1 MLQKYIR
8 YCTKKVLDA
17 INIATMEL
25 VNMGHAVF
33 TTEFLLLGLLVQND
47 SSIITIMEQL
57 KLDTDRLKKR
67 LTDDIFASLENQTT
81 KIAKAGNIQLTISGE
96 VDKVFELALQESK
109 TMGDKLISTEALFL
123 ALFDSQSGKVSEI
136 LKDAGLAKE
145 NVKSA
150 IDEIR
155 GGRKVVNQ
163 DDESKLDVLKEYTLD
178 LLELARQGELD
189 PVIGREKEIERIIQI
204 LSRRKKNN
212 PVLIGEAGVGKTVI
226 VEGLAQQIV
235 AAEVPQSLLSKRIL
249 SLDMAALIAG
259 ASVRGEFEGRLK
271 SIRDTI
277 IDSGGRIILFIDEL
291 HTVVGVG
298 GGASGGMGAP
308 DILKPALARGQ
319 LQLIGATTYD
329 DYRKHIE
336 SDRALARRFQTVQV
350 NAPGIDDTRK
360 ILEGL
365 KPYYEKH
372 HNIDYTP
379 ESLDAAA
386 RLSDRYITDRAQP
399 DKAIDLLD
407 EAGSKKHL
415 EMHYTPPDLKKLEN
429 EKRAQTALKKEAFER
444 QDFEEATKH
453 HAELQIIEEQL
464 VTKKEMWQK
473 ELKEKDTS
481 VTSEDIAGVVSSWTG
496 IPASRMLEGEAG
508 KLAHMEEK
516 IHERI
521 VAQEAAVGAIA
532 DAIRRN
538 RAGLREASRPIGTF
552 LFLGPTGVGKTELAK
567 TLAEFLF
574 DDETHIVRLDMSEYM
589 ERHEVAKLIGAP
601 PGYVGYGEGGQLTER
616 IRRVPYAVVLL
627 DEVEKAHPDVFNMLL
642 QVLDE
647 GRLTD
652 AQGHVVSFRNTLIIG
667 TSNIGSEK
675 LAEKHEIGFKSGT
688 GIISHDEAKDMIL
701 SEVKKY
707 FKPEF
712 LNRLDDMIVFHSLT
726 KKHMSHILDILL
738 NRLIKRLKEEEISLE
753 IGAEIKEK
761 LVADGHEPKY
771 GARPLK
777 RAIEREIE
785 NKLSLCIV
793 NRQFQSGDK
802 IKAIIKDKEI
812 AFKKISTKKNKGS
825 LRK

>member
-1 MLQKYIR
+1 
-8 YCTKKVLDA
+8 
-17 INIATMEL
+17 MEHL
-25 VNMGHAVF
+25 R
-33 TTEFLLLGLLVQND
+33 
-47 SSIITIMEQL
+47 
-57 KLDTDRLKKR
+57 LDTEGLKKR
-67 LTDDIFASLENQTT
+67 LMDDIFVSLDNQTT
-81 KIAKAGNIQLTISGE
+81 NIAKTGNIQLVISGE
-96 VDKVFELALQESK
+96 VDKVFEFALQESK
-109 TMGDKLISTEALFL
+109 MMGDKLISTEVLFL
-123 ALFDSQSGKVSEI
+123 ALFNPQSGKTAEI
-136 LKDAGLAKE
+136 LKGAGLEQE
-145 NVKSA
+145 NVRTA
-150 IDEIR
+150 IKEIR
-155 GGRKVVNQ
+155 GGRKVVKQ
-163 DDESKLDVLKEYTLD
+163 DDESKVDVLKEYTLD

-189 PVIGREKEIERIIQI
+189 PVIGREKEIERVIQI

-235 AAEVPQSLLSKRIL
+235 AAEVPQSLLSKKIL

-271 SIRDTI
+271 SIRDSI
-277 IDSGGRIILFIDEL
+277 IDAGGRIILFIDEL

-319 LQLIGATTYD
+319 LQLIGAATYD

-350 NAPGIDDTRK
+350 NAPGIEDTKR

-379 ESLDAAA
+379 ASLDAAA

-399 DKAIDLLD
+399 DKAIDLMD

-415 EMHYTPPDLKKLEN
+415 EMHYTPPDIKKLEN
-429 EKRAQTALKKEAFER
+429 EKRTHAALKMEAFER

-453 HAELQIIEEQL
+453 HAELQVIEKQL
-464 VTKKEMWQK
+464 VTEKEKWQS

-481 VTSEDIAGVVSSWTG
+481 VTSEDIAGVVSNWTG
-496 IPASRMLEGEAG
+496 IPASRMMESEAG

-521 VAQEAAVGAIA
+521 VAQEAAVKAIA

-574 DDETHIVRLDMSEYM
+574 DDETRIVRLDMSEYM

-616 IRRVPYAVVLL
+616 IKRVPYAVVLL

-652 AQGHVVSFRNTLIIG
+652 AQGHVISFRNTIIIG

-675 LAEKHEIGFKSGT
+675 LAEKHEIGFKSGP

-712 LNRLDDMIVFHSLT
+712 LNRLDDMIVFHCLT
-726 KKHMSHILDILL
+726 KEHISSILDILL
-738 NRLIKRLKEEEISLE
+738 NRLIKRLKEEGIYLE
-753 IGAEIKEK
+753 INSKIKEK
-761 LVADGHEPKY
+761 LVTDGYEPKY

-802 IKAIIKDKEI
+802 VKAIIKDNEI
-812 AFKKISTKKNKGS
+812 AFEKISTEK
-825 LRK
+825 

>member
-1 MLQKYIR
+1 
-8 YCTKKVLDA
+8 
-17 INIATMEL
+17 MEM
-25 VNMGHAVF
+25 VNMKRNVF
-33 TTEFLLLGLLVQND
+33 TTEFVLLGLLFQDD
-47 SSIITIMEQL
+47 SSIIAIAEQL
-57 KLDTDRLKKR
+57 KLDTEAIKKR
-67 LTDDIFASLENQTT
+67 LMDGIFASIDNQASNIPST
-81 KIAKAGNIQLTISGE
+81 GDIQLVISSE
-96 VDKVFELALQESK
+96 VEKVFEIALQESK
-109 TMGDKLISTEALFL
+109 RMEDKFISTEALFI
-123 ALFDSQSGKVSEI
+123 ALYNPQAGNTGEI
-136 LKDAGLAKE
+136 IRGAGLE
-145 NVKSA
+145 LERVQTA
-150 IDEIR
+150 IKEIR

-163 DDESKLDVLKEYTLD
+163 DDESKLDVLKEYTVD
-178 LLELARQGELD
+178 LLELARKGELD
-189 PVIGREKEIERIIQI
+189 PVIGREKEIERVIQI

-235 AAEVPQSLLSKRIL
+235 ASDVPQSLLSKKIL

-259 ASVRGEFEGRLK
+259 AGVRGEFEGRLK
-271 SIRDTI
+271 TIRDSI
-277 IDSGGRIILFIDEL
+277 IDAGGRIILFIDEL

-298 GGASGGMGAP
+298 GGAAGGMGAP

-319 LQLIGATTYD
+319 LQMIGATTYD

-336 SDRALARRFQTVQV
+336 TDRALARRFQTVSISE
-350 NAPGIDDTRK
+350 PGIDETK
-360 ILEGL
+360 CILEGL
-365 KPYYEKH
+365 KLYYEKH

-415 EMHYTPPDLKKLEN
+415 EMHYTPPDIKKLEN
-429 EKRAQTALKKEAFER
+429 EKRAQTALKMEAFER
-444 QDFEEATKH
+444 QDFEESTKH
-453 HAELQIIEEQL
+453 HAEIQVIEERL
-464 VTKKEMWQK
+464 AREKEKWQK

-481 VTSEDIAGVVSSWTG
+481 VTPEDIASIVSNWTG
-496 IPASRMLEGEAG
+496 IPASKMLEAEAE

-521 VAQEAAVGAIA
+521 VAQEAAVKAIA

-538 RAGLREASRPIGTF
+538 RAGLREVSRPISAF

-574 DDETHIVRLDMSEYM
+574 DDETRIVRLDMSEYM

-601 PGYVGYGEGGQLTER
+601 PGYIGYGEGGQLTEKIKR
-616 IRRVPYAVVLL
+616 MPYAVILL
-627 DEVEKAHPDVFNMLL
+627 DEIEKAHPDVFNMLL

-652 AQGHVVSFRNTLIIG
+652 AQGHVISFRNTIIIG

-675 LAEKHEIGFKSGT
+675 LAEKHEIGFKSGS
-688 GIISHDEAKDMIL
+688 GIISHDEAKEMIL

-726 KKHMSHILDILL
+726 KEHISHILDILL
-738 NRLIKRLKEEEISLE
+738 NKLLKRLEEEGLSLE
-753 IGAEIKEK
+753 IGPEIKEK
-761 LVADGHEPKY
+761 LATDGYDPKF

-785 NKLSLCIV
+785 NRLSLSIV

-802 IKAIIKDKEI
+802 IKAILQDGEI
-812 AFKKISTKKNKGS
+812 AFEKIST
-825 LRK
+825 

>member
-1 MLQKYIR
+1 MLQKHIR

-17 INIATMEL
+17 INIGTMEM
-25 VNMGHAVF
+25 VNMKRNVF
-33 TTEFLLLGLLVQND
+33 TTEFVLLGLLFQDD
-47 SSIITIMEQL
+47 SSIIAIAEQL
-57 KLDTDRLKKR
+57 KLDTEAIKKR
-67 LTDDIFASLENQTT
+67 LMDGIFASIDNQASNIPST
-81 KIAKAGNIQLTISGE
+81 GDIQLVISSE
-96 VDKVFELALQESK
+96 VEKVFEIALQESK
-109 TMGDKLISTEALFL
+109 RMEDKFISTEALFI
-123 ALFDSQSGKVSEI
+123 ALYNPQAGNTGEI
-136 LKDAGLAKE
+136 IRGAGLE
-145 NVKSA
+145 LERVQTA
-150 IDEIR
+150 IKEIR

-163 DDESKLDVLKEYTLD
+163 DDESKLDVLKEYTVD
-178 LLELARQGELD
+178 LLELARKGELD
-189 PVIGREKEIERIIQI
+189 PVIGREKEIERVIQI

-235 AAEVPQSLLSKRIL
+235 ASDVPQSLLSKKIL

-259 ASVRGEFEGRLK
+259 AGVRGEFEGRLK
-271 SIRDTI
+271 TIRDSI
-277 IDSGGRIILFIDEL
+277 IDAGGRIILFIDEL

-298 GGASGGMGAP
+298 GGAAGGMGAP

-319 LQLIGATTYD
+319 LQMIGATTYD

-336 SDRALARRFQTVQV
+336 TDRALARRFQTVSISE
-350 NAPGIDDTRK
+350 PGIDETK
-360 ILEGL
+360 CILEGL
-365 KPYYEKH
+365 KLYYEKH

-415 EMHYTPPDLKKLEN
+415 EMHYTPPDIKKLEN
-429 EKRAQTALKKEAFER
+429 EKRAQTALKMEAFER
-444 QDFEEATKH
+444 QDFEESTKH
-453 HAELQIIEEQL
+453 HAEIQIIEERL
-464 VTKKEMWQK
+464 AREKEKWQK

-481 VTSEDIAGVVSSWTG
+481 VTPEDIASIVSNWTG
-496 IPASRMLEGEAG
+496 IPASKMLEAEAE

-521 VAQEAAVGAIA
+521 VAQEAAVKAIA

-538 RAGLREASRPIGTF
+538 RAGLREVSRPISAF

-574 DDETHIVRLDMSEYM
+574 DDETRIVRLDMSEYM

-601 PGYVGYGEGGQLTER
+601 PGYIGYGEGGQLTEKIKR
-616 IRRVPYAVVLL
+616 MPYAVILL
-627 DEVEKAHPDVFNMLL
+627 DEIEKAHPDVFNMLL

-652 AQGHVVSFRNTLIIG
+652 AQGHVISFRNTIIIG

-675 LAEKHEIGFKSGT
+675 LAEKHEIGFKSGS
-688 GIISHDEAKDMIL
+688 GIISHDEAKEMIL

-726 KKHMSHILDILL
+726 KEHISHILDILL
-738 NRLIKRLKEEEISLE
+738 NKLLKRLEEEGLSLE
-753 IGAEIKEK
+753 IGPEIKEK
-761 LVADGHEPKY
+761 LATDGYDPKF

-785 NKLSLCIV
+785 NRLSLSIV

-802 IKAIIKDKEI
+802 IKAILQDGEI
-812 AFKKISTKKNKGS
+812 AFEKIST
-825 LRK
+825 

>member
-17 INIATMEL
+17 INIGTMEL
-25 VNMGHAVF
+25 VNMGHTVF
-33 TTEFLLLGLLVQND
+33 TTEFVLLGLLVQND
-47 SSIITIMEQL
+47 STIITIMEQL
-57 KLDTDRLKKR
+57 KLDTEGFKKR
-67 LTDDIFASLENQTT
+67 LMDDIFASLDNQTT
-81 KIAKAGNIQLTISGE
+81 NVAKTGNIQLVISGE
-96 VDKVFELALQESK
+96 VDKVFESALQESK
-109 TMGDKLISTEALFL
+109 MMGDKLISTEALFL
-123 ALFDSQSGKVSEI
+123 ALFNPQSGKTAEI
-136 LKDAGLAKE
+136 LKDAGLDQE
-145 NVKSA
+145 NVRTA
-150 IDEIR
+150 IKEIR

-189 PVIGREKEIERIIQI
+189 PVIGREKEIERVIQI

-259 ASVRGEFEGRLK
+259 AGVRGEFEGRLK

-350 NAPGIDDTRK
+350 NAPGIEDTIK

-372 HNIDYTP
+372 HNIDYTS

-429 EKRAQTALKKEAFER
+429 EKRTHTALKMEAFER

-464 VTKKEMWQK
+464 DTEKEKWQK

-481 VTSEDIAGVVSSWTG
+481 VTSEDIAGVVSNWTG
-496 IPASRMLEGEAG
+496 IPASRMLEGEAD

-532 DAIRRN
+532 DAIRRS
-538 RAGLREASRPIGTF
+538 RAGLREVSRPIGTF

-574 DDETHIVRLDMSEYM
+574 DDETHIIRLDMSEYM

-601 PGYVGYGEGGQLTER
+601 PGYIGYGEGGQLTER

-652 AQGHVVSFRNTLIIG
+652 AQGHVVSFRNTIIIG

-675 LAEKHEIGFKSGT
+675 LADKHDIGFKSGT
-688 GIISHDEAKDMIL
+688 GIISHDEAKEMIL

-726 KKHMSHILDILL
+726 KDHISRILDILL
-738 NRLIKRLKEEEISLE
+738 NKLLKRLKEEEISLE
-753 IGAEIKEK
+753 IDSEIKEK
-761 LVADGHEPKY
+761 LIMDGYEPQY

-812 AFKKISTKKNKGS
+812 AFVKISV
-825 LRK
+825 

>member
-652 AQGHVVSFRNTLIIG
+652 AQGHVVSFRNTIIIG

-802 IKAIIKDKEI
+802 VKAIIKDKEI

>member
-8 YCTKKVLDA
+8 YCTKKVLEA
-17 INIATMEL
+17 INIGTMEL
-25 VNMGHAVF
+25 VNMGHTVF
-33 TTEFLLLGLLVQND
+33 TTEFVLLGLLVQND
-47 SSIITIMEQL
+47 SSIIAIMEQL
-57 KLDTDRLKKR
+57 KLDTEGIKKR
-67 LTDDIFASLENQTT
+67 LTDDIFASLENETAN
-81 KIAKAGNIQLTISGE
+81 IAKTGKIQLAISGE
-96 VDKVFELALQESK
+96 VDKVFELALQEAKS
-109 TMGDKLISTEALFL
+109 MEDKLISTETLFL
-123 ALFDSQSGKVSEI
+123 ALFNPQSGKTAEI
-136 LKDAGLAKE
+136 LKDAGLDQE
-145 NVKSA
+145 NVRTA
-150 IDEIR
+150 IKEIR
-155 GGRKVVNQ
+155 GGRKIVDQ
-163 DDESKLDVLKEYTLD
+163 DDESKVDVLKEYTLD

-235 AAEVPQSLLSKRIL
+235 AAEVPQSLLSKKIL

-277 IDSGGRIILFIDEL
+277 IDAGGHIILFIDEL

-350 NAPGIDDTRK
+350 NAPGIDDTKK

-386 RLSDRYITDRAQP
+386 RLSERYIIDRAQP

-407 EAGSKKHL
+407 EAGSRKHL

-429 EKRAQTALKKEAFER
+429 EKRTQTALKKEAFEK

-464 VTKKEMWQK
+464 VTEKKKWKK
-473 ELKEKDTS
+473 ELKGKDTS
-481 VTSEDIAGVVSSWTG
+481 VTAEDIAGVVSNWTG
-496 IPASRMLEGEAG
+496 IPASRMLKSEAN
-508 KLAHMEEK
+508 KLAKMEEK

-521 VAQEAAVGAIA
+521 VAQQAAVKAIA

-538 RAGLREASRPIGTF
+538 RAGLREASRPIGAF

-574 DDETHIVRLDMSEYM
+574 DDETRIVRLDMSEYM

-616 IRRVPYAVVLL
+616 IKRVPYAVVLL

-652 AQGHVVSFRNTLIIG
+652 AQGHVISFRNTIIIG

-675 LAEKHEIGFKSGT
+675 LADKHEIGFKSGT

-726 KKHMSHILDILL
+726 KEHMSHILDILL
-738 NRLIKRLKEEEISLE
+738 NRLITRLKEEEIYLE
-753 IGAEIKEK
+753 IDSGIKDK
-761 LVADGHEPKY
+761 LVKDGYEPQY

-802 IKAIIKDKEI
+802 IKAIIKDDEI
-812 AFKKISTKKNKGS
+812 GFEKVSV
-825 LRK
+825 

>member
-17 INIATMEL
+17 VNIGTMEL
-25 VNMGHAVF
+25 VNMGHTVF
-33 TTEFLLLGLLVQND
+33 TTEFVLLGLLVQND
-47 SSIITIMEQL
+47 SSIIAIMEQL
-57 KLDTDRLKKR
+57 KLDTEGLKNR
-67 LTDDIFASLENQTT
+67 LTDDIFASLENQTAN
-81 KIAKAGNIQLTISGE
+81 IAKTGKIQLAISGE
-96 VDKVFELALQESK
+96 VDKVFELALQEAKS
-109 TMGDKLISTEALFL
+109 MEDKLISTETLFL
-123 ALFDSQSGKVSEI
+123 ALFNPQSGKTAEI
-136 LKDAGLAKE
+136 LKDAGLDQE
-145 NVKSA
+145 NVRTATK
-150 IDEIR
+150 EIR
-155 GGRKVVNQ
+155 GGRKIVDQ
-163 DDESKLDVLKEYTLD
+163 DDESKVDVLKEYTLD
-178 LLELARQGELD
+178 LLELARQRELD

-235 AAEVPQSLLSKRIL
+235 AAEVPQSLLSKKIL

-277 IDSGGRIILFIDEL
+277 IDAGGHIILFIDEL

-350 NAPGIDDTRK
+350 NAPGIEDTQK

-386 RLSDRYITDRAQP
+386 RLSERYIIDRAQP

-415 EMHYTPPDLKKLEN
+415 QMHYTPPDLKKLEN
-429 EKRAQTALKKEAFER
+429 EKRTQTALKKEAFEK

-453 HAELQIIEEQL
+453 HAELQVIEEQL
-464 VTKKEMWQK
+464 VTEKKKWKK
-473 ELKEKDTS
+473 ELKGKDSS

-496 IPASRMLEGEAG
+496 IPASRMLKSEAD
-508 KLAHMEEK
+508 KLANMEGK

-521 VAQEAAVGAIA
+521 VAQQAAVKAIA
-532 DAIRRN
+532 NAIRRN
-538 RAGLREASRPIGTF
+538 RAGLREASRPIGAF

-574 DDETHIVRLDMSEYM
+574 DDETRIVRLDMSEYM

-616 IRRVPYAVVLL
+616 IKRVPYAVVLL

-652 AQGHVVSFRNTLIIG
+652 AQGHVISFRNTIIIG

-675 LAEKHEIGFKSGT
+675 LADKHEIGFKSGT

-726 KKHMSHILDILL
+726 KEHMSHILDILL
-738 NRLIKRLKEEEISLE
+738 NRLITRLKEEEIYLE
-753 IGAEIKEK
+753 IDSGIKEK
-761 LVADGHEPKY
+761 LVKDGYEPQY

-802 IKAIIKDKEI
+802 IKAIIKDDGIGFEKV
-812 AFKKISTKKNKGS
+812 SV
-825 LRK
+825 

>member
-1 MLQKYIR
+1 MLQKHIR

-17 INIATMEL
+17 INIGTMEM
-25 VNMGHAVF
+25 VNMKRNVF
-33 TTEFLLLGLLVQND
+33 TTEFVLLGLLFQDD
-47 SSIITIMEQL
+47 SSIIAIAEQL
-57 KLDTDRLKKR
+57 KMDTEGTKKR
-67 LTDDIFASLENQTT
+67 LMDGIFASIDNQASN
-81 KIAKAGNIQLTISGE
+81 IPSAGNIQLVISSE
-96 VDKVFELALQESK
+96 VEKVFEIALQESK
-109 TMGDKLISTEALFL
+109 RMEDKFISTEALFI
-123 ALFDSQSGKVSEI
+123 ALYNPQAGNTGEI
-136 LKDAGLAKE
+136 IRGAGLE
-145 NVKSA
+145 LERVQTA
-150 IDEIR
+150 IKEIR

-163 DDESKLDVLKEYTLD
+163 DDESKLDVLKEYTVD
-178 LLELARQGELD
+178 LLELARKGELD
-189 PVIGREKEIERIIQI
+189 PVIGREKEIERVIQI

-235 AAEVPQSLLSKRIL
+235 ASDVPQSLLSKKIL

-259 ASVRGEFEGRLK
+259 AGVRGEFEGRLK
-271 SIRDTI
+271 TIRDSI
-277 IDSGGRIILFIDEL
+277 IDAGGRIILFIDEL

-298 GGASGGMGAP
+298 GGAAGGMGAP

-319 LQLIGATTYD
+319 LQMIGATTYD

-336 SDRALARRFQTVQV
+336 TDRALARRFQTVSISE
-350 NAPGIDDTRK
+350 PGIDETK
-360 ILEGL
+360 CILEGL
-365 KPYYEKH
+365 KLYYEKH

-415 EMHYTPPDLKKLEN
+415 EMHYTPPDIKKLEN
-429 EKRAQTALKKEAFER
+429 EKRAQTALKMEAFER
-444 QDFEEATKH
+444 QDFEESTKH
-453 HAELQIIEEQL
+453 HAEIQVIEERL
-464 VTKKEMWQK
+464 AREKEKWQK

-481 VTSEDIAGVVSSWTG
+481 VTPEDIASIVSNWTG
-496 IPASRMLEGEAG
+496 IPASKMLEAEAE

-521 VAQEAAVGAIA
+521 VAQEAAVKAIA

-538 RAGLREASRPIGTF
+538 RAGLREVSRPISAF

-574 DDETHIVRLDMSEYM
+574 DDETRIVRLDMSEYM

-601 PGYVGYGEGGQLTER
+601 PGYVGYGEGGQLTEKIKR
-616 IRRVPYAVVLL
+616 MPYAVILL
-627 DEVEKAHPDVFNMLL
+627 DEIEKAHPDVFNMLL

-652 AQGHVVSFRNTLIIG
+652 AQGHVISFRNTIIIG

-675 LAEKHEIGFKSGT
+675 LAEKHEIGFKSGS
-688 GIISHDEAKDMIL
+688 GIISHDEAKEMIL

-726 KKHMSHILDILL
+726 KEHISHILDILL
-738 NRLIKRLKEEEISLE
+738 NKLLKRLEEEGLSLE
-753 IGAEIKEK
+753 IGPEIKEK
-761 LVADGHEPKY
+761 LATDGYDPKF

-785 NKLSLCIV
+785 NRLSLSIV

-802 IKAIIKDKEI
+802 IKAILQDGEI
-812 AFKKISTKKNKGS
+812 AFEKIST
-825 LRK
+825 

>member
-8 YCTKKVLDA
+8 YCTKKVLEA
-17 INIATMEL
+17 INIGTMEL
-25 VNMGHAVF
+25 VNMGHTVF
-33 TTEFLLLGLLVQND
+33 TTEFVLLGLLVQND
-47 SSIITIMEQL
+47 STIITIMEQL
-57 KLDTDRLKKR
+57 KLDTEGLKKR
-67 LTDDIFASLENQTT
+67 LMDDIFASLDNQTT
-81 KIAKAGNIQLTISGE
+81 NIAKTGNMQLVISGE
-96 VDKVFELALQESK
+96 LDKVFELALQESRK
-109 TMGDKLISTEALFL
+109 MEDKLISTEALFL
-123 ALFDSQSGKVSEI
+123 ALFDPQSGKTAEI
-136 LKDAGLAKE
+136 LKGAGLDQE
-145 NVKSA
+145 NVRTA
-150 IDEIR
+150 IKEIR
-155 GGRKVVNQ
+155 GGRKIVDQ

-249 SLDMAALIAG
+249 SLDMTSLIAG

-277 IDSGGRIILFIDEL
+277 IDAEGRIILFIDEL

-298 GGASGGMGAP
+298 GGAGGGMGAP

-329 DYRKHIE
+329 DYRKFIE
-336 SDRALARRFQTVQV
+336 TDRALARRFQTVQV
-350 NAPGIDDTRK
+350 NAPGIEDTRK

-429 EKRAQTALKKEAFER
+429 EKRAQTALKMEAFER
-444 QDFEEATKH
+444 QDYEEATKH
-453 HAELQIIEEQL
+453 HAELQVIEKQL
-464 VTKKEMWQK
+464 VAEKEKWQK

-481 VTSEDIAGVVSSWTG
+481 VTSEDIAGVVSNWTG
-496 IPASRMLEGEAG
+496 IPASKMLKSEAD

-521 VAQEAAVGAIA
+521 VSQQAAVKAIA

-538 RAGLREASRPIGTF
+538 RAGLREASRPIGAF

-574 DDETHIVRLDMSEYM
+574 DDETRIVRLDMSEYM

-601 PGYVGYGEGGQLTER
+601 PGYVGYGEGGQLTEK
-616 IRRVPYAVVLL
+616 IKRVPYAVVLL
-627 DEVEKAHPDVFNMLL
+627 DEIEKAHPDVFNMLL

-652 AQGHVVSFRNTLIIG
+652 AQGHVVSFRNTIIIG

-675 LAEKHEIGFKSGT
+675 LADKHEIGFKSGP

-726 KKHMSHILDILL
+726 KEHMSRILDILL
-738 NRLIKRLKEEEISLE
+738 NKLIKRLEEEEIYLE
-753 IGAEIKEK
+753 IGAEIKKK
-761 LVADGHEPKY
+761 LVIDGYEPKY

-812 AFKKISTKKNKGS
+812 AFEKI
-825 LRK
+825 

>member
-17 INIATMEL
+17 INIGTMEL
-25 VNMGHAVF
+25 VNMGHTVF
-33 TTEFLLLGLLVQND
+33 TTEFVLLGLLVQND
-47 SSIITIMEQL
+47 STIITIMEQL
-57 KLDTDRLKKR
+57 KLDTEGFKKR
-67 LTDDIFASLENQTT
+67 LMDDIFASLDNQTT
-81 KIAKAGNIQLTISGE
+81 NVAKTGNIQLVISGE
-96 VDKVFELALQESK
+96 VDKVFESALQESK
-109 TMGDKLISTEALFL
+109 MMGDKLISTEALFL
-123 ALFDSQSGKVSEI
+123 ALFNPQSGKTAEI
-136 LKDAGLAKE
+136 LKNAGLDQE
-145 NVKSA
+145 NVRTA
-150 IDEIR
+150 IKEIR

-189 PVIGREKEIERIIQI
+189 PVIGREKEIERVIQI

-259 ASVRGEFEGRLK
+259 AGVRGEFEGRLK

-350 NAPGIDDTRK
+350 NAPGIEDTIK

-372 HNIDYTP
+372 HNIDYTS

-429 EKRAQTALKKEAFER
+429 EKRTHTALKMEAFER

-464 VTKKEMWQK
+464 DTEKEKWQK

-481 VTSEDIAGVVSSWTG
+481 VTSEDIAGVVSNWTG
-496 IPASRMLEGEAG
+496 IPASRMLEGEAD

-532 DAIRRN
+532 DAIRRS
-538 RAGLREASRPIGTF
+538 RAGLREVSRPIGTF

-574 DDETHIVRLDMSEYM
+574 DDETHIIRLDMSEYM

-601 PGYVGYGEGGQLTER
+601 PGYIGYGEGGQLTER

-652 AQGHVVSFRNTLIIG
+652 AQGHVVSFRNTIIIG

-675 LAEKHEIGFKSGT
+675 LADKHEIGFKSSP
-688 GIISHDEAKDMIL
+688 GIMSHDEAKDMIL

-726 KKHMSHILDILL
+726 KEHISRILDILL
-738 NRLIKRLKEEEISLE
+738 NRLLKRLKEEGISLE
-753 IGAEIKEK
+753 IDPEIKEK
-761 LVADGHEPKY
+761 LIIEGYEPQY

-802 IKAIIKDKEI
+802 VKAIIKDDEI
-812 AFKKISTKKNKGS
+812 AFEKI
-825 LRK
+825 

>member
-1 MLQKYIR
+1 M
-8 YCTKKVLDA
+8 
-17 INIATMEL
+17 
-25 VNMGHAVF
+25 
-33 TTEFLLLGLLVQND
+33 
-47 SSIITIMEQL
+47 
-57 KLDTDRLKKR
+57 
-67 LTDDIFASLENQTT
+67 DDIFASLDNQTT
-81 KIAKAGNIQLTISGE
+81 NIAKTGNIQLVISGE
-96 VDKVFELALQESK
+96 VDKVFEFALQESK
-109 TMGDKLISTEALFL
+109 MMEDKLISTEALFL
-123 ALFDSQSGKVSEI
+123 ALFNPQSGKTAEI
-136 LKDAGLAKE
+136 LKGAGLEQE
-145 NVKSA
+145 NVRTA
-150 IDEIR
+150 IKEIR

-189 PVIGREKEIERIIQI
+189 PVIGREKEIERVIQI

-212 PVLIGEAGVGKTVI
+212 PVIIGEAGVGKTVI

-235 AAEVPQSLLSKRIL
+235 AAEVPQSLLSKKIL

-259 ASVRGEFEGRLK
+259 AGVRGEFEGRLK
-271 SIRDTI
+271 SIRDAI
-277 IDSGGRIILFIDEL
+277 IDAGGRIILFIDEL

-329 DYRKHIE
+329 DYRKYIE
-336 SDRALARRFQTVQV
+336 PDRALARRFQTVQV
-350 NAPGIDDTRK
+350 NAPGIEDTRK

-365 KPYYEKH
+365 KFYYEKH

-407 EAGSKKHL
+407 EAGAKKHL
-415 EMHYTPPDLKKLEN
+415 EMHYTPPDIKKLEN
-429 EKRAQTALKKEAFER
+429 EKRTHTALKMEAFER

-453 HAELQIIEEQL
+453 HAELQVIEKQL
-464 VTKKEMWQK
+464 VTEKEKWQK
-473 ELKEKDTS
+473 ELKDKDTS
-481 VTSEDIAGVVSSWTG
+481 VTSEDIAGIVSNWTG

-652 AQGHVVSFRNTLIIG
+652 AQGHVVSFRNTIIIG

-675 LAEKHEIGFKSGT
+675 LAEKQEIGFKSGP

-726 KKHMSHILDILL
+726 KKHLSHILDILL
-738 NRLIKRLKEEEISLE
+738 NKLIKRLEEEEIYLE

-761 LVADGHEPKY
+761 LVIDGYEPKY

-802 IKAIIKDKEI
+802 IKAIIKDNEI
-812 AFKKISTKKNKGS
+812 AFEKISTEK
-825 LRK
+825 

>member
-8 YCTKKVLDA
+8 YCTKKVLDV
-17 INIATMEL
+17 INIGTMEL
-25 VNMGHAVF
+25 VNMRRNVF
-33 TTEFLLLGLLVQND
+33 TSEFVLLGLLAQDD
-47 SSIITIMEQL
+47 SCVITIIEQL
-57 KLDTDRLKKR
+57 KLDTEEIRKR
-67 LTDDIFASLENQTT
+67 LMDGIFASIESQVSNIPTT
-81 KIAKAGNIQLTISGE
+81 GNIQLVISSE
-96 VDKVFELALQESK
+96 VEKVFELALQESK
-109 TMGDKLISTEALFL
+109 RMGDKLISTEALFL
-123 ALFDSQSGKVSEI
+123 ALFNPQVGKAAEI
-136 LKDAGLAKE
+136 IKGAGLE
-145 NVKSA
+145 LERVRTA
-150 IDEIR
+150 IKEIR
-155 GGRKVVNQ
+155 GERKVVNQ
-163 DDESKLDVLKEYTLD
+163 DDESKLDVLKEYTID
-178 LLELARQGELD
+178 LIELARQGELD
-189 PVIGREKEIERIIQI
+189 PVIGREKEIERVIQI

-226 VEGLAQQIV
+226 VEGLAQQIA
-235 AAEVPQSLLSKRIL
+235 AAEVPQSLLTKKIL

-259 ASVRGEFEGRLK
+259 AGVRGEFEGRLK
-271 SIRDTI
+271 SIRDSI
-277 IDSGGRIILFIDEL
+277 IDAGGRIILFIDEL

-298 GGASGGMGAP
+298 GGVGAGGMGAP

-329 DYRKHIE
+329 DYHKSIE
-336 SDRALARRFQTVQV
+336 SDRALARRFQTVTV
-350 NAPGIDDTRK
+350 SEPGIEETK
-360 ILEGL
+360 NILEGL
-365 KPYYEKH
+365 KLYYEKH
-372 HNIDYTP
+372 HNINYTP
-379 ESLDAAA
+379 ESIEAAT

-415 EMHYTPPDLKKLEN
+415 EMHYTPPDIKKLEN
-429 EKRAQTALKKEAFER
+429 EKRAHNALKMEAFER

-453 HAELQIIEEQL
+453 HAKLQAIEEHL
-464 VTKKEMWQK
+464 AREKEKWQK
-473 ELKEKDTS
+473 ELKEKDSS
-481 VTSEDIAGVVSSWTG
+481 VTAEDIATIVSNWTG
-496 IPASRMLEGEAG
+496 IPASRMLETEAE

-538 RAGLREASRPIGTF
+538 RAGLREISRPIGAF

-567 TLAEFLF
+567 ALAEFLF
-574 DDETHIVRLDMSEYM
+574 DNETRIVRLDMSEYM

-601 PGYVGYGEGGQLTER
+601 PGYVGYGEGGQLTEK
-616 IRRVPYAVVLL
+616 IKRVPYAVVLL

-652 AQGHVVSFRNTLIIG
+652 AQGHVISFRNTIIIG
-667 TSNIGSEK
+667 TSNIGSEL
-675 LAEKHEIGFKSGT
+675 LAEKNVIGFKSGP
-688 GIISHDEAKDMIL
+688 GIISHDEAKDLVL
-701 SEVKKY
+701 SEVKKH

-726 KKHMSHILDILL
+726 KEHISSILDILL
-738 NRLIKRLKEEEISLE
+738 NKLLKRLEEEGISLE

-761 LVADGHEPKY
+761 LATDGYNPKY

-777 RAIEREIE
+777 RAIESEIE
-785 NKLSLCIV
+785 NKLSLSLV

-802 IKAIIKDKEI
+802 VRAIMQDGEI
-812 AFKKISTKKNKGS
+812 AFEKVSA
-825 LRK
+825 

>member
-1 MLQKYIR
+1 MLQKHIR

-17 INIATMEL
+17 INIGTMEM
-25 VNMGHAVF
+25 VNMKRNVF
-33 TTEFLLLGLLVQND
+33 TTEFVLLGLLFQDD
-47 SSIITIMEQL
+47 SSIIAIAEQL
-57 KLDTDRLKKR
+57 KMDTEGTKKH
-67 LTDDIFASLENQTT
+67 LMDGIFASIDNQASN
-81 KIAKAGNIQLTISGE
+81 IPSAGNIQLVISSE
-96 VDKVFELALQESK
+96 VEKVFEIALQESK
-109 TMGDKLISTEALFL
+109 RMEDKFISTEALFI
-123 ALFDSQSGKVSEI
+123 ALFNPQAGNTGEI
-136 LKDAGLAKE
+136 IRGAGLE
-145 NVKSA
+145 LERVQTA
-150 IDEIR
+150 IKEIR

-163 DDESKLDVLKEYTLD
+163 DDESKLDVLKEYTVD
-178 LLELARQGELD
+178 LLELARKGELD
-189 PVIGREKEIERIIQI
+189 PVIGREKEIERVIQI

-235 AAEVPQSLLSKRIL
+235 AADVPQSLLSKKIL

-259 ASVRGEFEGRLK
+259 AGVRGEFEGRLK
-271 SIRDTI
+271 SIRDSI
-277 IDSGGRIILFIDEL
+277 IDAGGRIILFIDEL

-298 GGASGGMGAP
+298 GGAAGGMGAP

-319 LQLIGATTYD
+319 LQMIGATTYD

-336 SDRALARRFQTVQV
+336 TDRALARRFQTVSISE
-350 NAPGIDDTRK
+350 PGIDETK
-360 ILEGL
+360 CILEGL
-365 KPYYEKH
+365 KLYYEKH

-415 EMHYTPPDLKKLEN
+415 EMHYTPPDIKKLEN
-429 EKRAQTALKKEAFER
+429 EKRAQTALKMEAFER
-444 QDFEEATKH
+444 QDFEESTKH
-453 HAELQIIEEQL
+453 HAEIQVIEERL
-464 VTKKEMWQK
+464 AREKEKWQK

-481 VTSEDIAGVVSSWTG
+481 VTPEDIASIVSNWTG
-496 IPASRMLEGEAG
+496 IPASKMLEAEAE

-521 VAQEAAVGAIA
+521 VAQEAAVKAIA

-538 RAGLREASRPIGTF
+538 RAGLREVSRPISAF

-574 DDETHIVRLDMSEYM
+574 DDETRIVRLDMSEYM

-601 PGYVGYGEGGQLTER
+601 PGYVGYGEGGQLTEKIKR
-616 IRRVPYAVVLL
+616 MPYAVILL
-627 DEVEKAHPDVFNMLL
+627 DEIEKAHPDVFNMLL

-652 AQGHVVSFRNTLIIG
+652 AQGHVISFRNTIIIG

-675 LAEKHEIGFKSGT
+675 LAEKHEIGFKPGP
-688 GIISHDEAKDMIL
+688 GIISHDEAKEMVL

-726 KKHMSHILDILL
+726 REHISHILDILL
-738 NRLIKRLKEEEISLE
+738 NKLLKRLEEEGLSLE
-753 IGAEIKEK
+753 IGPEIKEK
-761 LVADGHEPKY
+761 LATDGYDPKF

-785 NKLSLCIV
+785 NRLSLSIV

-802 IKAIIKDKEI
+802 IKAILQDGEI
-812 AFKKISTKKNKGS
+812 AFEKIST
-825 LRK
+825 

>member
-96 VDKVFELALQESK
+96 VDKVFEIALQESK

-123 ALFDSQSGKVSEI
+123 ALFDSQSGKVAEI

-145 NVKSA
+145 NIKSA

-178 LLELARQGELD
+178 LLDLARQGELD

-652 AQGHVVSFRNTLIIG
+652 AQGHVVSFRNTIIIG

-726 KKHMSHILDILL
+726 KKHMPHILDILL

-761 LVADGHEPKY
+761 LVTDGYEPKY

-785 NKLSLCIV
+785 NKLSLCLV

-802 IKAIIKDKEI
+802 IKAIIKGEEI
-812 AFKKISTKKNKGS
+812 GFEKISTKKNKGS

>member
-17 INIATMEL
+17 INIGTMEL
-25 VNMGHAVF
+25 VNMGHTVF
-33 TTEFLLLGLLVQND
+33 TTEFVLLGLLVQND
-47 SSIITIMEQL
+47 SSITAIMEQL
-57 KLDTDRLKKR
+57 KLDTEGTKKR
-67 LTDDIFASLENQTT
+67 LMDDIFASLDNQTAN
-81 KIAKAGNIQLTISGE
+81 IAKTDNIQLVISGE
-96 VDKVFELALQESK
+96 VDKVFESALQESK
-109 TMGDKLISTEALFL
+109 MMEDKLISTEALFL
-123 ALFDSQSGKVSEI
+123 ALFNPQSGKTAEI
-136 LKDAGLAKE
+136 LKGAGLEQE
-145 NVKSA
+145 NVRTA
-150 IDEIR
+150 IKEIR

-189 PVIGREKEIERIIQI
+189 PVIGREKEIERVIQI

-212 PVLIGEAGVGKTVI
+212 PVIIGEAGVGKTVI

-235 AAEVPQSLLSKRIL
+235 AAEVPQSLLSKKIL

-259 ASVRGEFEGRLK
+259 AGVRGEFEGRLK
-271 SIRDTI
+271 SIRDAI
-277 IDSGGRIILFIDEL
+277 IDAGGRIILFIDEL

-350 NAPGIDDTRK
+350 NAPGIEDTKK

-372 HNIDYTP
+372 HNINYTP

-415 EMHYTPPDLKKLEN
+415 EMHYTPPDIKKLEN
-429 EKRAQTALKKEAFER
+429 EKRTHAALKMEAFER

-453 HAELQIIEEQL
+453 HAELQVIEKQL
-464 VTKKEMWQK
+464 VTEKEKWRS

-481 VTSEDIAGVVSSWTG
+481 VTSEDIAGVVSNWTG
-496 IPASRMLEGEAG
+496 IPASRMLEREAD

-538 RAGLREASRPIGTF
+538 RAGLRETSRPIGAF

-574 DDETHIVRLDMSEYM
+574 DDETRIVRLDMSEYM

-601 PGYVGYGEGGQLTER
+601 PGYVGYGEGGQLTEK

-652 AQGHVVSFRNTLIIG
+652 AQGHVISFRNTIIIG

-675 LAEKHEIGFKSGT
+675 LAEKHEIGFKSGP

-726 KKHMSHILDILL
+726 KEHISRILDILL
-738 NRLIKRLKEEEISLE
+738 NRLIKRLKDEEISLE

-761 LVADGHEPKY
+761 LVTDGYEPKY

-802 IKAIIKDKEI
+802 VKAIIKDKEI
-812 AFKKISTKKNKGS
+812 AFEKI
-825 LRK
+825 

>member
-150 IDEIR
+150 IEEIR

-350 NAPGIDDTRK
+350 NAPGIEDTRK

-496 IPASRMLEGEAG
+496 IPASKMLEGEAG

-652 AQGHVVSFRNTLIIG
+652 AQGHVVSFRNTIIIG